1 MKRDSLSH
9 VLKKRRSRA
18 CLPSPPLPEKGARG
32 AGHSLRES
40 NPRHSPLATHLRFCG
55 STSTTNS
62 TPLSLGSFS
71 RRSRHR
77 VCIGSMVGAASK

>member
-18 CLPSPPLPEKGARG
+18 FLPSPPLPEKGARG

-40 NPRHSPLATHLRFCG
+40 NPRHSPLGVSPGRGEWGTSALNARSLRD
-55 STSTTNS
+55 SRM
-62 TPLSLGSFS
+62 LSANRCS
-71 RRSRHR
+71 
-77 VCIGSMVGAASK
+77 